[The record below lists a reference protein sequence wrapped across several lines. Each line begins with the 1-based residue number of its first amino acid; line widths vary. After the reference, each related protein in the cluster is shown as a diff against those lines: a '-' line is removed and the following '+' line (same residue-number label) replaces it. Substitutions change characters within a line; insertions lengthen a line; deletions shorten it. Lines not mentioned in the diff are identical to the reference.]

1 MTPRLQV
8 GWIEVSDTVD
18 EILKTVR
25 EHDFSRF
32 PVCEGSLDH
41 VIGIAHVKDMLLA
54 ISLGKSVDL
63 RAMAREPLF
72 VPETVE
78 ALSLVEMFRETRAE
92 AAMVVDEHGGVEGL
106 ITMADIVQAIV
117 GDFPNRGEEPV
128 PQAVQRE
135 DGSWLVDGMLQ
146 VAELEELI
154 GNLGISDQ
162 ERSFSTIG
170 GLVMAHLGRVPA
182 VADHFE
188 TNKVRFEV
196 MDMDGKRVDR
206 VLVAGLREGGAQKIS
221 GE

>member
-1 MTPRLQV
+1 
-8 GWIEVSDTVD
+8 
-18 EILKTVR
+18 
-25 EHDFSRF
+25 
-32 PVCEGSLDH
+32 
-41 VIGIAHVKDMLLA
+41 
-54 ISLGKSVDL
+54 
-63 RAMAREPLF
+63 
-72 VPETVE
+72 
-78 ALSLVEMFRETRAE
+78 
-92 AAMVVDEHGGVEGL
+92 MVVDEHGGVEGL